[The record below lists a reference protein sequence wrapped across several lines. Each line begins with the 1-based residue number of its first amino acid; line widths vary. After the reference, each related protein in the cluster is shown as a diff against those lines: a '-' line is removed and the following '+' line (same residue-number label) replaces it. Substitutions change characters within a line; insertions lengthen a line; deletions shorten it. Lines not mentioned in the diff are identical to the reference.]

1 MPQMDY
7 SKLRGRIRECG
18 RTQREVA
25 EFANMANTT
34 FNLKLNGKYAFSQRE
49 IQAILKFLKIPP
61 EEIGNYF
68 FTPKV

>member
-34 FNLKLNGKYAFSQRE
+34 FSLKLKEKYKQF
-49 IQAILKFLKIPP
+49 LNFLKYPQKRLAI
-61 EEIGNYF
+61 IF
-68 FTPKV
+68 LRQKFR